1 MRTLLAINQGTSS
14 TKALVFDEH
23 GLLIAKSTV
32 ELETNPQRKY
42 KSKWKGWAD
51 FLGKED

>member
-1 MRTLLAINQGTSS
+1 MRTLLAIDQGTSS

-32 ELETNPQRKY
+32 ELETNPQRKSGHPFNPLIY
-42 KSKWKGWAD
+42 I
-51 FLGKED
+51 L